1 MQEGRVTVNGQVV
14 RELGTKV
21 DPDSDDVRFDG
32 RRVELEAFR
41 WIAYHK
47 PRGVITT
54 RSDPRG
60 RSTIYDRLPPE
71 MSTLKYVGR
80 LDRDTGGLLLLSN
93 EGEVI
98 HRLLHPSSEVE
109 REYRV
114 TVADEPDA
122 EALRRLRD
130 GVELDDGP
138 ARVRRLRKSGRG
150 RHGVR
155 IDVVLV
161 EGRNREVRRLFEA
174 IGHPVVRLDR
184 IRFGPIRLDGL
195 ASGRWRALGSDEVR
209 ALRETV
215 KNS

>member
-98 HRLLHPSSEVE
+98 HRLLGSELIE
-109 REYRV
+109 EIDAPRDEATSGGPPRRYYTLTAAGRV
-114 TVADEPDA
+114 ALQA
-122 EALRRLRD
+122 ELRRMD
-130 GVELDDGP
+130 E
-138 ARVRRLRKSGRG
+138 
-150 RHGVR
+150 
-155 IDVVLV
+155 
-161 EGRNREVRRLFEA
+161 
-174 IGHPVVRLDR
+174 VVRYARGIEL
-184 IRFGPIRLDGL
+184 
-195 ASGRWRALGSDEVR
+195 LGGQGS
-209 ALRETV
+209 
-215 KNS
+215 